1 MKTRTSTNQRLARTS
16 RAVATM
22 RAPWRAALGVAILL
36 LGNLAA
42 PVAVDAG
49 PLAGRATEP
58 LVGRATELPEGRAT
72 EPREGRATEPDPY
85 QVPGPPGRIALTHAN
100 VVDVRSGDILPDAI
114 VLLHEGVIGEVGA
127 AAVPAGYE
135 EIDLDGAYLLPG
147 LMDAHTHLDGLA
159 QARRALESGVTT
171 VRSASVGSY
180 KDVVLRELVREG
192 YIAGPDV
199 LAAGVFITPELGD
212 SVLADPALGE
222 LIGGVN
228 TPEELRLVVRVN
240 LSHGVDFIKT
250 RGTERAGLPDTDPR
264 KQTYTEQQLRVI
276 VEEAA
281 TRNVPVEAHAHG
293 DEGARAAV
301 LAGVRSIEHGTYLS
315 DETLELMKE
324 RGTFLVP
331 TYRTVVDLA
340 EPGGEYDDPV
350 LLVRGMHM
358 LPRLAQT
365 VRRAHDIGV
374 KIVTGADTGYGPT
387 SVTRV
392 SHEVAAFVELGLTPL
407 EAIQSATLVTAEL
420 FGIEN
425 RTGAI
430 EAGLEADLIVV
441 PANPLEHIVAL
452 QDVVI
457 VISNGRVALKRLPFA
472 IGG

>member
-1 MKTRTSTNQRLARTS
+1 MALMFTLA
-16 RAVATM
+16 
-22 RAPWRAALGVAILL
+22 L
-36 LGNLAA
+36 LGGAA
-42 PVAVDAG
+42 AAGGVVADGAAEAG
-49 PLAGRATEP
+49 GAESGS
-58 LVGRATELPEGRAT
+58 
-72 EPREGRATEPDPY
+72 Y
-85 QVPGPPGRIALTHAN
+85 QVPAPPGRIALTHAN
-100 VVDVRSGDILPDAI
+100 VVDVRTGDILPDAI
-114 VLLHEGVIGEVGA
+114 VLLSGGVIGEVGA
-127 AAVPAGYE
+127 AGVPAGYE
-135 EIDLDGAYLLPG
+135 EIDLGGAYLLPG
-147 LMDAHTHLDGLA
+147 LMDAHAHIDGRA

-192 YIAGPDV
+192 YIEGPDV
-199 LAAGVFITPELGD
+199 LAAGVFISPELGD

-228 TPEELRLVVRVN
+228 TAEELRLVVQVN
-240 LSHGVDFIKT
+240 LSHGVDVIKT

-264 KQTYTEQQLRVI
+264 KQTYTEEQLRVI

-281 TRNVPVEAHAHG
+281 TRDVPVEAHAHG
-293 DEGARAAV
+293 DAGARAAV

-315 DETLELMKE
+315 DETLELMVE

-350 LLVRGMHM
+350 LLIRGMHM

-365 VRRAHDIGV
+365 VRRAHEIGV
-374 KIVTGADTGYGPT
+374 KMVAGTDTGYGPT

-392 SHEVAAFVELGLTPL
+392 SHEVAAFVELGMTPL
-407 EAIQSATLVTAEL
+407 EAIQSATLVAAEL
-420 FGIEN
+420 FRIEN
-425 RTGAI
+425 RTGAV
-430 EAGLEADLIVV
+430 EPGLESDLIVV
-441 PANPLEHIVAL
+441 PTNPLENIVAL

-457 VISNGRVALKRLPFA
+457 VISNGRVALKRLPSA